1 LIAEMDWTAHK
12 TSEVDIKGFPTL
24 IFFKKGGEKPE

>member
-1 LIAEMDWTAHK
+1 MDWTAHK

-24 IFFKKGGEKPE
+24 IFFKKGGEKP

>member
-1 LIAEMDWTAHK
+1 LIAEMDWTTHK

-24 IFFKKGGEKPE
+24 IFFKKGGEKP